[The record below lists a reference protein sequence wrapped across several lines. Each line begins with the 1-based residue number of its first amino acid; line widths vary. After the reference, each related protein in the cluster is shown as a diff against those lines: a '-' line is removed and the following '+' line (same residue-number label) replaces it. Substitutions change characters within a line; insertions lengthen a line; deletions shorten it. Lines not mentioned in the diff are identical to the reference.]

1 MDKEM
6 QQHIADVSTNFKRG
20 SAEMLL
26 LSLLSQ
32 GDRYPYELSKEMKTY
47 SGGLF
52 EIQGPSLYTVL
63 YRLEQKKYVSTCEVK
78 VGRRIR
84 VYYHLLPA
92 GAVVLQGVLREYRNI
107 SKGIENLLDAVNAG
121 TLRKDDTHD
130 CPDTDE

>member
-1 MDKEM
+1 M
-6 QQHIADVSTNFKRG
+6 QQHIADVATNFKRG

-47 SGGLF
+47 SSGLF

-63 YRLEQKKYVSTCEVK
+63 YRLEQKKYVSTREVK

-92 GAVVLQGVLREYRNI
+92 GAEVLQGILREYRDIN
-107 SKGIENLLDAVNAG
+107 KGIENLLDAVNAG
-121 TLRKDDTHD
+121 TLRKDDTNE

>member
-6 QQHIADVSTNFKRG
+6 QQHILDVSTNFRRG

-32 GDRYPYELSKEMKTY
+32 GDRYPYELSKELKTY

-52 EIQGPSLYTVL
+52 DIQGPSLYTVL
-63 YRLEQKKYVSTCEVK
+63 YRLEQKKYLSTREVQ

-92 GAVVLQGVLREYRNI
+92 GAEVLEAILREYRNI
-107 SKGIENLLDAVNAG
+107 SKGIENVLDSVHTGA
-121 TLRKDDTHD
+121 LRKEDANVG
-130 CPDTDE
+130 PDTDE

>member
-6 QQHIADVSTNFKRG
+6 QQHIFDVSTNFKRG
-20 SAEMLL
+20 STEMLL

-32 GDRYPYELSKEMKTY
+32 GDRYPYELSKELKTY

-52 EIQGPSLYTVL
+52 DIQGPSLYTVL
-63 YRLEQKKYVSTCEVK
+63 YRLEQKGYLSTYEVK

-92 GAVVLQGVLREYRNI
+92 GAEVLQAILREYRDI
-107 SKGIENLLDAVNAG
+107 GKGIENVLEAVNTG
-121 TLRKDDTHD
+121 TLRKDDANVSS
-130 CPDTDE
+130 DTEE

>member
-6 QQHIADVSTNFKRG
+6 QQHIFDVSTNFKRG

-32 GDRYPYELSKEMKTY
+32 GDRYPYELSKELKTY

-52 EIQGPSLYTVL
+52 DIQGPSLYTVL
-63 YRLEQKKYVSTCEVK
+63 YRLEQKGYLSTHEVK
-78 VGRRIR
+78 AGRRIR

-92 GAVVLQGVLREYRNI
+92 GAEVLKAILREYRGI
-107 SKGIENLLDAVNAG
+107 AKGIENVLDAVNAG
-121 TLRKDDTHD
+121 ALRKDDANVS
-130 CPDTDE
+130 PDTEE